1 LLDAVEPC
9 DALGMKTLVKNFLR
23 GCLLVVPVVVTLYAL
38 YFVVHTVDSLLGLRV
53 PGLGFALVVVLVTAI
68 GTVASNVI
76 GKRLLELPDRILAR
90 LPFVKLIYTSL
101 RDFMAALVG
110 ERRSFDR
117 PVLITLDPQ
126 AEIKAVGFITRDD
139 LGALGLHA
147 HVAVYLPQSINF
159 AGQLLLVP
167 RHRLEPLPLPASEI
181 LPIIV
186 SGGMAGGVA

>member
-1 LLDAVEPC
+1 LLRAGDA
-9 DALGMKTLVKNFLR
+9 DHAARMKTLVKNFLR

-38 YFVVHTVDSLLGLRV
+38 YFVVHTVDGLIGLRV
-53 PGLGFALVVVLVTAI
+53 PGVGFAVVVALVTAI
-68 GTVASNVI
+68 GAVASNVI
-76 GKRLLELPDRILAR
+76 GKRLLELPDKVLAR

-117 PVLITLDPQ
+117 PVLVSLD
-126 AEIKAVGFITRDD
+126 AAGELKAIGFITRDD
-139 LGALGLHA
+139 LSALGLAA

-167 RHRLEPLPLPASEI
+167 RTRIQPLTIPPAELLPM
-181 LPIIV
+181 IV
-186 SGGMAGGVA
+186 SGGMAG